1 MGHLNSIFII
11 SHIAGRGCN
20 HFMFM
25 RKIKDLIPNKA
36 AEAEILWQQNIKHK
50 EVQFVQRKLGIYL
63 EK

>member
-1 MGHLNSIFII
+1 ML
-11 SHIAGRGCN
+11 
-20 HFMFM
+20 M

-36 AEAEILWQQNIKHK
+36 VEAEILWQQNIKHK